1 MKTFINTLI
10 GLGSFTLIA
19 GVIFGI
25 KYIGTNAG
33 LTGEQV
39 GNGLLLIAILIL
51 APIYGD
57 LTKSVYKN
65 LTK

>member
-10 GLGSFTLIA
+10 GLGSFTLLA
-19 GVIFGI
+19 GIIFGI
-25 KYIGTNAG
+25 KFIGTNAG
-33 LTGEQV
+33 LTGEQI
-39 GNGLLLIAILIL
+39 GNGLLIVAILIL

-57 LTKSVYKN
+57 LTRSVFKN

>member
-19 GVIFGI
+19 GIIFGI

-33 LTGEQV
+33 LTSEQI
-39 GNGLLLIAILIL
+39 GNGLLVVAILIL
-51 APIYGD
+51 APLYGE

>member
-10 GLGSFTLIA
+10 GLGAFTLIA
-19 GVIFGI
+19 GVILAI

-33 LTGEQV
+33 LTGEQI
-39 GNGLLLIAILIL
+39 GNGLLVVAVLIL
-51 APIYGD
+51 APIYGE

>member
-19 GVIFGI
+19 GVIFAI

-33 LTGEQV
+33 LTGEQI
-39 GNGLLLIAILIL
+39 GNGLLVVAILIL
-51 APIYGD
+51 APIYGE

-65 LTK
+65 LMK

>member
-19 GVIFGI
+19 GVIFAI
-25 KYIGTNAG
+25 KYIDTNAG
-33 LTGEQV
+33 LTGEQI
-39 GNGLLLIAILIL
+39 GNGLLVVAVLIL
-51 APIYGD
+51 APIYGE